1 MQFGVSG
8 LLLLLLLKIG
18 GNRHLKTTLKSGDGG
33 GMKILTPLE
42 LDHPALL
49 TTHNPSAQLPTLVPL
64 DPGSWILSC

>member
-1 MQFGVSG
+1 
-8 LLLLLLLKIG
+8 
-18 GNRHLKTTLKSGDGG
+18 
-33 GMKILTPLE
+33 MKILTPLE